1 MGNVKLSAKQEVLL
15 SAITQELRRE
25 TALSYI
31 DGGYQNK
38 TKSYL
43 SACSKMGRKPS
54 KNPETSASEIL
65 SYPNVIDFIASIK
78 EVAAE
83 RTQTN
88 AEYVLRRLREI
99 DELDII
105 DIFNDDLKGFKPLK
119 DWPKAWRISISGM
132 DMKTIIEGGNQPVEA
147 LVQKIKWP
155 DKTKNLELIGRHVN
169 VKAWEKEVE
178 IKNVTNNIMPVPTAD
193 SIDSWE
199 VAAKAQQEAILS
211 GS

>member
-1 MGNVKLSAKQEVLL
+1 MSLTQRQQELL
-15 SAITQELRRE
+15 AAIPQSLRRE
-25 TALSYI
+25 VALAYI
-31 DGGYQNK
+31 DNGYQNK

-43 SACSKMGRKPS
+43 DACARMGKKPS
-54 KNPETSASEIL
+54 KNPETSACEIL
-65 SYPNVIDFIASIK
+65 GYPNVTDFIESVR

-119 DWPKAWRISISGM
+119 EWPKSWRTSISGM
-132 DMKTIIEGGNQPVEA
+132 DLKTIIEGGDKPVEA

-155 DKTKNLELIGRHVN
+155 DKTKNLELIGRHVD
-169 VKAWEKEVE
+169 VKAWEKESAE
-178 IKNVTNNIMPVPTAD
+178 TNITNNIMPVPTAD
-193 SIDSWE
+193 SAESWE
-199 VAAKAQQEAILS
+199 EIAKSQQSELLNVK
-211 GS
+211 